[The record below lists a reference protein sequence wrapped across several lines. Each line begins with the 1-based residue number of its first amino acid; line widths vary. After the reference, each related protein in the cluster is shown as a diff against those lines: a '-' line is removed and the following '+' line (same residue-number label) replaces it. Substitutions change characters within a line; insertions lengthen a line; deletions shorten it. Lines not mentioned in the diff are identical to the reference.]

1 MLCFNLKVFGLLCT
15 KKKMNMKNFKVL
27 LATLSIAALSLAS
40 CSKND
45 DEPEIIEPAAPETI
59 PSNITATKTLTADR
73 VWILKGETHVV
84 APAVLKIEAGTVI
97 KSDVSSKGALV
108 VDKGAKIEA
117 IGTPEKPIVFTS
129 GRPVGERNPG
139 DWAGITIIG
148 NATTNR
154 TSISNVEGGV
164 TGTFGLG
171 NADNES
177 SGTLKYVRV
186 EYAGVAFSSN
196 SEVNALSFYAVG
208 SGTILDHIQVSYAKD
223 DAFEFFGG
231 TVNGKY
237 LIAYGTSDDD
247 FDFDFGYSGKLQFC
261 VSYKLANYS
270 DKADQSNGIE
280 CDNEGTVPANG
291 PSGPITKPIL
301 SNFTFVGTNGND
313 EATSTNNFAARFR
326 RGTRFALHNSVMLGY
341 KLAGFSIESSYTA
354 ADYLSGAATFK
365 NNLVHAVANPYN
377 SGDAGAQGVITAVA
391 MKSKAESEGCVTL
404 AAATDAG
411 LKAPFTATLPDLMPN
426 VGSQALA
433 GTWVSPEATNSGFFT
448 TVTYRGAFSATD
460 NWAAGWTN
468 FNPGQKVY

>member
-1 MLCFNLKVFGLLCT
+1 
-15 KKKMNMKNFKVL
+15 MKNFKVL
-27 LATLSIAALSLAS
+27 LATLSIAAISLAS
-40 CSKND
+40 CSNND
-45 DEPEIIEPAAPETI
+45 DEPVIVEPAAPETI
-59 PSNITATKTLTADR
+59 PASVTANKTLTADR

-84 APAVLKIEAGTVI
+84 SPAVLTIEAGTVI

-117 IGTPEKPIVFTS
+117 VGTVDKPIVFTS

-139 DWAGITIIG
+139 DWSGITIIG
-148 NATTNR
+148 NAPTNR

-164 TGTFGLG
+164 SGTFGLG
-171 NADNES
+171 TASTES
-177 SGTLKYVRV
+177 SGTLKYVRI
-186 EYAGVAFSSN
+186 EYAGTAFSSN
-196 SEVNALSFYAVG
+196 SEVNALSLYAVG
-208 SGTILDHIQVSYAKD
+208 SGTTLDHIQVSYAQD

-237 LIAYGTSDDD
+237 LIAYGTKDDD

-280 CDNEGTVPANG
+280 CDNEGTVPATG

-313 EATSTNNFAARFR
+313 EATSTNNFAVRFR
-326 RGTRFALHNSVMLGY
+326 RGTRFALHNSVLIGY

-354 ADYLSGAATFK
+354 ADYVAGTSTFK

-377 SGDAGAQGVITAVA
+377 SGDAGAQGVITAAA
-391 MKSKAESEGCVTL
+391 MKTKAELEGSVTL
-404 AAATDAG
+404 TAATDAG
-411 LKAPFTATLPDLMPN
+411 LKAPFTATQPDLVPN
-426 VGSQALA
+426 TGSQALA
-433 GTWVSPEATNSGFFT
+433 GTWVSPDGSSFFT
-448 TVTYRGAFSATD
+448 AVTYRGAFSGTD
-460 NWAAGWTN
+460 NWSAGWTN